1 MPGLRFDMKKYLKME
16 KMMNYFVRHFSL
28 LLLSVLALRCSTGGV
43 VDSPPPFLELIE
55 GPQES
60 EVVSQDKV
68 VFVWRGNGSGY
79 SFKFRLLS
87 LDSDNFPTVYQDW
100 TSYSTGTDVTFSN
113 LDEGKFR
120 FEIQG
125 KSGNVEPPPLKR
137 EFTINAIKG
146 PSLMFFKT
154 KTDVSVGKLDSV
166 GIWMEDVTG
175 LAGFNIVI
183 AFDKNKLNLVSSS
196 SGAYVVQKRFQQ
208 LTVPDLNDT
217 SYVLKNVNRTGKIE
231 ITSAFL
237 TDLGSFPNKS
247 ISGSGKIL
255 NLVFKGIAKGVTNLE
270 ITSIDLRDE
279 KGVAISYNAPKSG
292 IVEVK

>member
-1 MPGLRFDMKKYLKME
+1 MKRYLTLEKKMKYYLI
-16 KMMNYFVRHFSL
+16 HFSIL
-28 LLLSVLALRCSTGGV
+28 LISLFAVSCNTGGV
-43 VDSPPPFLELIE
+43 VDNPPPFLEIID
-55 GPQES
+55 GPKDS
-60 EVVSQDKV
+60 EVLSKDKV
-68 VFVWRGNGSGY
+68 VFAWRGNGSGY
-79 SFKFRLLS
+79 TYKYRMLT

-100 TSYSTGTDVTFSN
+100 TSYSGTTTVTFSD

-120 FEIQG
+120 FEIQA
-125 KSGNVEPPPLKR
+125 KSGNVEPAPLKR
-137 EFTINAIKG
+137 EFFIDAIKG

-154 KTDVSVGKLDSV
+154 RTTLSVGKIDSV

-175 LAGFNIVI
+175 LAGFSIVI
-183 AFDKNKLNLVSSS
+183 AFDKSKLNLVSSS
-196 SGAYVVQKRFQQ
+196 SGAYVIQKRFQQ

-217 SYVLKNVNRTGKIE
+217 AYVLKSVNQTGKIE

-255 NLVFKGIAKGVTNLE
+255 NLVFKGIAKGTTNLE

-292 IVEVK
+292 IIDVQ

>member
-1 MPGLRFDMKKYLKME
+1 MKQFYRIRKKIKYFLT
-16 KMMNYFVRHFSL
+16 HFSL
-28 LLLSVLALRCSTGGV
+28 LLISLFAISCNTGGV
-43 VDSPPPFLELIE
+43 VDNPPPFLEIID
-55 GPQES
+55 GPKES
-60 EVVSQDKV
+60 ETLSKDKV
-68 VFVWRGNGSGY
+68 VFAWRGNGSGY
-79 SFKFRLLS
+79 SYKYRLLS

-100 TSYSTGTDVTFSN
+100 TTYSTAIDVTFEN

-120 FEIQG
+120 FEVQA
-125 KSGNVEPPPLKR
+125 KSGNVEPAPLKR
-137 EFTINAIKG
+137 EFFIDAIKG

-154 KTDVSVGKLDSV
+154 KTDVYVGKLDSI
-166 GIWMEDVTG
+166 GIWMEDVNG
-175 LAGFNIVI
+175 LAGFSVVI
-183 AFDKNKLNLVSSS
+183 AFDKSKLNLVSASTGS
-196 SGAYVVQKRFQQ
+196 YVIQKRFQQ
-208 LTVPDLNDT
+208 LTVPDFTDT
-217 SYVLKNVNRTGKIE
+217 AYVLKSVNQTGRIE

-255 NLVFKGIAKGVTNLE
+255 NLVFKGIAKGTTSLE